1 VDSPPADDASHRRP
15 LGLFSL
21 IALGINGIVGVGI
34 FYAPSEVAGAVP
46 GWRGLWVYAL
56 VATLLLPTALVF
68 ARLGRAFPEDGGPY
82 LYARAA
88 FGPRAAFVVG
98 WITYVSALFST
109 AAVLVGLVDN
119 SSEAIGARS
128 AGVAVL
134 KSLPLVALPL
144 AALFASGAAEAEHW
158 AAPAPRG
165 RLLAATLP
173 VLFALQ
179 GFEVVPLPAAQVRN
193 SKRSVP
199 LATVGSLLFA
209 SALYV
214 ALHASCLAAIPDLG
228 EHKLPLADA
237 ALAYGGPVFS
247 RLVIAATSVSA
258 LGIVIGMIAIT
269 PRYLAP
275 LGRDDA
281 LGFGL
286 DEQSGQAVPE
296 RAFAVTYVLLLTM
309 LVANAIWGSVGQ
321 LLALSSLSVT
331 VQYAATAAALFFL
344 ASRSAVGLSP
354 SDRWPA
360 PLAVLSCAMFM
371 SGAKTL
377 EIPILAA
384 LLGLGFVV
392 RALAGRSRAAM

>member
-1 VDSPPADDASHRRP
+1 
-15 LGLFSL
+15 
-21 IALGINGIVGVGI
+21 
-34 FYAPSEVAGAVP
+34 
-46 GWRGLWVYAL
+46 
-56 VATLLLPTALVF
+56 
-68 ARLGRAFPEDGGPY
+68 
-82 LYARAA
+82 
-88 FGPRAAFVVG
+88 
-98 WITYVSALFST
+98 
-109 AAVLVGLVDN
+109 
-119 SSEAIGARS
+119 
-128 AGVAVL
+128 
-134 KSLPLVALPL
+134 
-144 AALFASGAAEAEHW
+144 
-158 AAPAPRG
+158 
-165 RLLAATLP
+165 
-173 VLFALQ
+173 
-179 GFEVVPLPAAQVRN
+179 
-193 SKRSVP
+193 
-199 LATVGSLLFA
+199 
-209 SALYV
+209 
-214 ALHASCLAAIPDLG
+214 
-228 EHKLPLADA
+228 
-237 ALAYGGPVFS
+237 
-247 RLVIAATSVSA
+247 VSA